1 MTSYMQIISCMC
13 IMHSLSFPPFLPSAF
28 SIPSLPNFVYFLPT
42 GSAYCVYMTI
52 SWSWVDHPSPNSHQ
66 LLWLLDRWTGS
77 HEPLPEAHL
86 DFC

>member
-1 MTSYMQIISCMC
+1 
-13 IMHSLSFPPFLPSAF
+13 MHSLSFPPFLPSAF

-77 HEPLPEAHL
+77 HEPLPFYDNADRSCL
-86 DFC
+86 LQVFSRMQ